1 MDQGKNGVTSDGGPE
16 PRRPTEDPERKAE
29 ELDEKAEAIRENLT
43 GLMNELDHRR
53 HELVRRYVKPI
64 GIGLGIVGLGV
75 AAVLGWRRWGRKPS
89 KAVGLVG
96 ALGRVAAHPERV
108 GAAPQTSVAK
118 RVLGAA
124 AAAVVSVAA
133 RQLATHVLATR
144 SSESPEAR
152 SG

>member
-1 MDQGKNGVTSDGGPE
+1 MDQGKNGVKSDGGQDS
-16 PRRPTEDPERKAE
+16 RRPSEDPERTVE

-53 HELVRRYVKPI
+53 HELVRRYVKPL
-64 GIGLGIVGLGV
+64 GIGLGIVGVGV
-75 AAVLGWRRWGRKPS
+75 VAVLAWRRWGRRKPS
-89 KAVGLVG
+89 KTARFVD

-108 GAAPQTSVAK
+108 GAAPQASVAK

-133 RQLATHVLATR
+133 RRLATQVLATP
-144 SSESPEAR
+144 SSEEAGVR
-152 SG
+152 